1 MLSWFEGGAQSVL
14 WSAVVF
20 GFESSATLGAEN
32 VETVKLIMELQDSVH
47 LPALLLLTM

>member
-1 MLSWFEGGAQSVL
+1 MLSWFEGGTQSVL

-20 GFESSATLGAEN
+20 GFESSATLGGEN
-32 VETVKLIMELQDSVH
+32 VETVKLNMELQDYVQ